1 MKSINQHY
9 RTFRAMSVRAR
20 IVRGFIP
27 VVFEN
32 PTRKLSDSVASVAA
46 KYTGRLASEDD
57 MVLVFS
63 NK

>member
-46 KYTGRLASEDD
+46 KYQWERSCYIKNADWTTSQ
-57 MVLVFS
+57 
-63 NK
+63 